1 MILSTTKELRLH
13 IPSNAIDEISSLQ
26 GILDNSEK
34 DFLRDKLGDSL
45 YNRLCEYYQTISP
58 DDFFMAVSNGEHNQ
72 QPWMQLLL
80 MAQRMVT
87 YDAMSRFAYTQALSI
102 NGAGINMASSDDYGT
117 ASKDL
122 LDKSVQG
129 YKREA
134 MVSLNQM
141 LVMLEGWAR
150 KMETPAPIADAG
162 TTEPLPKEPEDE
174 QHKAIEEI
182 SVLWQE
188 SQYYYL
194 HHDLLI
200 ATCADLQ
207 QYLDIY
213 ESREKF
219 IRLLPDLHFIQDEYI
234 SEAIGEDTVQRL
246 LHTTDP
252 NDKPLLR
259 KVRRLMVAHL
269 EERTTILTI
278 DKARRAAAHNEAIAL
293 RTSVLRLMEMRKA
306 VDAVNNTPTDKPSTN
321 TTDSTS
327 KGYENNQPDSKIF
340 VSPLLYYTDYTDYYV
355 IKKQQTTLMTLIVRD
370 IRAIRC

>member
-1 MILSTTKELRLH
+1 MILSTIKELRLH

-45 YNRLCEYYQTISP
+45 YHRLCEYYQTVSP
-58 DDFFMAVSNGEHNQ
+58 DDFYMAVSNGEHAQ

-87 YDAMSRFAYTQALSI
+87 YDAMARFAYPQALSI
-102 NGAGINMASSDDYGT
+102 NGTGINVASSEDYGA

-122 LDKSVQG
+122 IDKGVQG

-141 LVMLEGWAR
+141 LVMLEGWA
-150 KMETPAPIADAG
+150 KDCVKKQASDVQKTAESVPNIDNSVPKTG
-162 TTEPLPKEPEDE
+162 ESVQTTEIKE
-174 QHKAIEEI
+174 ITN
-182 SVLWQE
+182 LWKE
-188 SQYYYL
+188 STYYYL

-200 ATCADLQ
+200 ATCAELQ
-207 QYLDIY
+207 HYLDIY

-234 SEAIGEDTVQRL
+234 SETIGEPMVQQL
-246 LHTTDP
+246 LISTDP
-252 NDKPLLR
+252 EDKPLLR

-278 DKARRAAAHNEAIAL
+278 DKARRSAAHNEAVAL
-293 RTSVLRLMEMRKA
+293 RSSVLRLVEMRKA
-306 VDAVNNTPTDKPSTN
+306 VGKANAEVNSA
-321 TTDSTS
+321 DSENHS
-327 KGYENNQPDSKIF
+327 DNQKGYENNQPGSKIF
-340 VSPLLYYTDYTDYYV
+340 VSPLLY
-355 IKKQQTTLMTLIVRD
+355 
-370 IRAIRC
+370 

>member
-58 DDFFMAVSNGEHNQ
+58 DDFFMAVSNGEHSQ

-162 TTEPLPKEPEDE
+162 TKEPLPTEPEGEPSPTEPEDE

-259 KVRRLMVAHL
+259 KIRRLMVAHL

-321 TTDSTS
+321 TTDSTG

-340 VSPLLYYTDYTDYYV
+340 VSPLLY
-355 IKKQQTTLMTLIVRD
+355 
-370 IRAIRC
+370 

>member
-1 MILSTTKELRLH
+1 MIISTTKELRLH
-13 IPSNAIDEISSLQ
+13 IPSNAIDEIGSLQ

-45 YNRLCEYYQTISP
+45 YRKLCEYYQSVSP
-58 DDFFMAVSNGEHNQ
+58 DEFYMSVTNGEHTH

-80 MAQRMVT
+80 LAQRMVT

-102 NGAGINMASSDDYGT
+102 NGTGINVASSEDYGA

-122 LDKSVQG
+122 LDKGVQG

-141 LVMLEGWAR
+141 LVMLEGWAK
-150 KMETPAPIADAG
+150 KMATPAPIVDAD
-162 TTEPLPKEPEDE
+162 TIEQPTEPKDE
-174 QHKAIEEI
+174 EHKAIEEI
-182 SVLWQE
+182 SLLWQE

-234 SEAIGEDTVQRL
+234 SEAIGEPMVQHL

-252 NDKPLLR
+252 ADKPLLR
-259 KVRRLMVAHL
+259 KVRRLMAAHL

-278 DKARRAAAHNEAIAL
+278 DKARRSAAHNEAISL
-293 RTSVLRLMEMRKA
+293 RASVLRLVEMRKA
-306 VDAVNNTPTDKPSTN
+306 VEKANTENQNTNTENQNPSTN
-321 TTDSTS
+321 TNDD
-327 KGYENNQPDSKIF
+327 KGYENNQPGSKFF
-340 VSPLLYYTDYTDYYV
+340 VSPLLY
-355 IKKQQTTLMTLIVRD
+355 
-370 IRAIRC
+370 

>member
-1 MILSTTKELRLH
+1 MILSTINELRLH
-13 IPSNAIDEISSLQ
+13 IPSNAIDEISYLQ

-45 YNRLCEYYQTISP
+45 YNRLCEYYQTVSP
-58 DDFFMAVSNGEHNQ
+58 DDFYKAVSNGEHSQ

-102 NGAGINMASSDDYGT
+102 NGTGINVASSDDYGM

-122 LDKSVQG
+122 LDKGVQG

-141 LVMLEGWAR
+141 LVMLEGWA
-150 KMETPAPIADAG
+150 KDCVKKTVQSV
-162 TTEPLPKEPEDE
+162 PKTDNSVPKTDE
-174 QHKAIEEI
+174 SVQTSEIEEI
-182 SVLWQE
+182 TNLWKE
-188 SQYYYL
+188 STYYYL

-207 QYLDIY
+207 HYLDIY

-246 LHTTDP
+246 LHTDDP

-306 VDAVNNTPTDKPSTN
+306 VDAANNTPDKPSTN

-340 VSPLLYYTDYTDYYV
+340 VSPLLY
-355 IKKQQTTLMTLIVRD
+355 
-370 IRAIRC
+370 

>member
-34 DFLRDKLGDSL
+34 DFLRDKLGGSL
-45 YNRLCEYYQTISP
+45 YNRLCEYYQTVSP
-58 DDFFMAVSNGEHNQ
+58 DDFYMAVCNGENTQH
-72 QPWMQLLL
+72 PWMQLLL

-87 YDAMSRFAYTQALSI
+87 YDAMSRFVYTQALSI
-102 NGAGINMASSDDYGT
+102 NGTGINVASSDDYGT

-122 LDKSVQG
+122 LDKGVQG

-141 LVMLEGWAR
+141 LVMLEGWAK
-150 KMETPAPIADAG
+150 KMATPAPIADAD
-162 TTEPLPKEPEDE
+162 TLEQPTEPKDE
-174 QHKAIEEI
+174 EHKAIEEI
-182 SVLWQE
+182 SLLWQE

-207 QYLDIY
+207 HYLDIY

-246 LHTTDP
+246 LHTDDP
-252 NDKPLLR
+252 ADKSLLR

-306 VDAVNNTPTDKPSTN
+306 APAANKTPDKPSTN

-327 KGYENNQPDSKIF
+327 KGYENNQPNSKIF
-340 VSPLLYYTDYTDYYV
+340 VSPLLY
-355 IKKQQTTLMTLIVRD
+355 
-370 IRAIRC
+370 

>member
-58 DDFFMAVSNGEHNQ
+58 DDFFMAVSNGEHSQ

-150 KMETPAPIADAG
+150 KMETPVPIADAG
-162 TTEPLPKEPEDE
+162 TTEPSPTEPEDE

-182 SVLWQE
+182 SILWQE

-306 VDAVNNTPTDKPSTN
+306 VDAANNTPTDKPSTN
-321 TTDSTS
+321 TTDSTG

-340 VSPLLYYTDYTDYYV
+340 VSPLLY
-355 IKKQQTTLMTLIVRD
+355 
-370 IRAIRC
+370 

>member
-1 MILSTTKELRLH
+1 MILSTIKELRLH
-13 IPSNAIDEISSLQ
+13 IPSNAIDDISSLQ
-26 GILDNSEK
+26 GTLDNSEK

-45 YNRLCEYYQTISP
+45 YDQLCEYYQSISP
-58 DDFFMAVSNGEHNQ
+58 DDFYLSVTNGEHTHH
-72 QPWMQLLL
+72 PWQQLLL

-87 YDAMSRFAYTQALSI
+87 YDAMSRFAYTQAISI
-102 NGAGINMASSDDYGT
+102 NGTGINVASSEDYGA
-117 ASKDL
+117 ASRDL
-122 LDKSVQG
+122 LDKGVQG

-141 LVMLEGWAR
+141 LMMLEGWAR
-150 KMETPAPIADAG
+150 KMTTPAPIADADSTEPP
-162 TTEPLPKEPEDE
+162 TTEQKDE
-174 QHKAIEEI
+174 EHKAIEEI
-182 SVLWQE
+182 SLLWQE

-219 IRLLPDLHFIQDEYI
+219 IRMLPDLHFIQDEYI
-234 SEAIGEDTVQRL
+234 SEAIGEPMVQQL
-246 LHTTDP
+246 LTSTNPEDR
-252 NDKPLLR
+252 PLLR

-293 RTSVLRLMEMRKA
+293 RASVLRLLDMRKA
-306 VDAVNNTPTDKPSTN
+306 VDKTNSDNSSASTKDCSTETDN
-321 TTDSTS
+321 QQ
-327 KGYENNQPDSKIF
+327 GYENNQPGSKFF
-340 VSPLLYYTDYTDYYV
+340 VSPLLY
-355 IKKQQTTLMTLIVRD
+355 
-370 IRAIRC
+370 

>member
-26 GILDNSEK
+26 GTLDNSEK

-45 YNRLCEYYQTISP
+45 YDQLCEYYQSISP
-58 DDFFMAVSNGEHNQ
+58 DEFYLSVTNGEHTHL
-72 QPWMQLLL
+72 PWQQLLL
-80 MAQRMVT
+80 MAQRMVV

-102 NGAGINMASSDDYGT
+102 NGTGINVASSEDYGA

-122 LDKSVQG
+122 LDKGVQG

-150 KMETPAPIADAG
+150 KMTTPAPIADADSTDSP
-162 TTEPLPKEPEDE
+162 TTEPKDE
-174 QHKAIEEI
+174 EHKAIEEI
-182 SVLWQE
+182 SLLWQE

-207 QYLDIY
+207 HYLDIY

-234 SEAIGEDTVQRL
+234 SEAIGDDTVQRL
-246 LHTTDP
+246 LRTDDP
-252 NDKPLLR
+252 ADKPLLR

-278 DKARRAAAHNEAIAL
+278 DKARRAAAHNEAISL
-293 RTSVLRLMEMRKA
+293 RSSVLRLMEMRKA
-306 VDAVNNTPTDKPSTN
+306 VDAANNIPDKSSTN

-340 VSPLLYYTDYTDYYV
+340 VSPLLY
-355 IKKQQTTLMTLIVRD
+355 
-370 IRAIRC
+370 

>member
-45 YNRLCEYYQTISP
+45 YNRLCEYYQTVSP
-58 DDFFMAVSNGEHNQ
+58 DDFYMAVCNGENTQH
-72 QPWMQLLL
+72 PWMQLLL

-87 YDAMSRFAYTQALSI
+87 YDAMSRFVYTQALSI
-102 NGAGINMASSDDYGT
+102 NGTGINVASSDDYGT

-122 LDKSVQG
+122 LDKGVQG

-141 LVMLEGWAR
+141 LVMLEGWAK
-150 KMETPAPIADAG
+150 KMATPAPIADAD
-162 TTEPLPKEPEDE
+162 TIEQPTEPKDE
-174 QHKAIEEI
+174 EHKAIEEI
-182 SVLWQE
+182 SLLWQE

-207 QYLDIY
+207 HYLDIY

-246 LHTTDP
+246 LHTNDP
-252 NDKPLLR
+252 ADQPLLR

-278 DKARRAAAHNEAIAL
+278 DKARRAAAHNEAISL
-293 RTSVLRLMEMRKA
+293 RSSVLRLMEMRKA
-306 VDAVNNTPTDKPSTN
+306 ADAANTPPDKPSTN

-340 VSPLLYYTDYTDYYV
+340 VSPLLY
-355 IKKQQTTLMTLIVRD
+355 
-370 IRAIRC
+370 

>member
-26 GILDNSEK
+26 GTLDNSEK

-45 YNRLCEYYQTISP
+45 YDQLCEYYQSISP
-58 DDFFMAVSNGEHNQ
+58 DEFYLSVTNGEHTH
-72 QPWMQLLL
+72 QPWQQILL

-102 NGAGINMASSDDYGT
+102 NGTGINVASSEDYGA

-122 LDKSVQG
+122 LDKGVQG

-141 LVMLEGWAR
+141 LVMLEGWAK
-150 KMETPAPIADAG
+150 KMATPAPIADADSTEPP
-162 TTEPLPKEPEDE
+162 TTEQKDE

-182 SVLWQE
+182 SLLWQE
-188 SQYYYL
+188 SQYYYA

-207 QYLDIY
+207 HYLDIY

-246 LHTTDP
+246 LHTDDP
-252 NDKPLLR
+252 ADKPLLR

-306 VDAVNNTPTDKPSTN
+306 VDAANNIPDKSSTN

-340 VSPLLYYTDYTDYYV
+340 VSPLLY
-355 IKKQQTTLMTLIVRD
+355 
-370 IRAIRC
+370 

>member
-58 DDFFMAVSNGEHNQ
+58 DDFFMAVSNGEHSQ

-150 KMETPAPIADAG
+150 KMDTPAPIADADTTEQL
-162 TTEPLPKEPEDE
+162 TTEPEGEPSPTEPEDE
-174 QHKAIEEI
+174 RHKAIEEI
-182 SVLWQE
+182 SILWQE

-234 SEAIGEDTVQRL
+234 SEVIGEDTVQHL

-306 VDAVNNTPTDKPSTN
+306 VDAVNNTPTDKPSTY
-321 TTDSTS
+321 TTDSTG

-340 VSPLLYYTDYTDYYV
+340 VSPLLY
-355 IKKQQTTLMTLIVRD
+355 
-370 IRAIRC
+370 

>member
-26 GILDNSEK
+26 GTLDNSEK

-45 YNRLCEYYQTISP
+45 YNQLCEYYQSISP
-58 DDFFMAVSNGEHNQ
+58 DEFYLSVTNGEHTHL
-72 QPWMQLLL
+72 PWQQLLL
-80 MAQRMVT
+80 MAQRMVV

-102 NGAGINMASSDDYGT
+102 NGTGINVASSEDYGA

-122 LDKSVQG
+122 LDKGVQG

-134 MVSLNQM
+134 MISLNQM

-150 KMETPAPIADAG
+150 KMTTPAPIADADSTDPP
-162 TTEPLPKEPEDE
+162 TTEPKDE
-174 QHKAIEEI
+174 EHKTIEEI
-182 SVLWQE
+182 SLLWQE

-207 QYLDIY
+207 HYLDIY

-246 LHTTDP
+246 LHTDDP
-252 NDKPLLR
+252 ADKPLLR

-293 RTSVLRLMEMRKA
+293 RSSVLRLMEMRKA
-306 VDAVNNTPTDKPSTN
+306 VDAANNTPDKPSTN

-340 VSPLLYYTDYTDYYV
+340 VSPLLY
-355 IKKQQTTLMTLIVRD
+355 
-370 IRAIRC
+370 

>member
-1 MILSTTKELRLH
+1 MIISTIKELRLH
-13 IPSNAIDEISSLQ
+13 IPSNAIDEINSLQ

-45 YNRLCEYYQTISP
+45 YNRLCEYYQTVSP
-58 DDFFMAVSNGEHNQ
+58 DDFYMAVSNGEHTQ

-102 NGAGINMASSDDYGT
+102 NGTGINVASSDDYGT

-122 LDKSVQG
+122 LDKGVQG

-150 KMETPAPIADAG
+150 KMATPAAIAEADSTDQP
-162 TTEPLPKEPEDE
+162 TTEPKDE

-182 SVLWQE
+182 SLLWQE
-188 SQYYYL
+188 SQYYYA

-213 ESREKF
+213 ENREKF

-234 SEAIGEDTVQRL
+234 SEAIGEDTIQRL
-246 LHTTDP
+246 LHTDNP
-252 NDKPLLR
+252 NDKALLR

-293 RTSVLRLMEMRKA
+293 RSSVLRLMEMRKA
-306 VDAVNNTPTDKPSTN
+306 ADAANTTPDNPSTN

-340 VSPLLYYTDYTDYYV
+340 VSPLLY
-355 IKKQQTTLMTLIVRD
+355 
-370 IRAIRC
+370 

>member
-13 IPSNAIDEISSLQ
+13 IPSNAIDDISSLQ

-45 YNRLCEYYQTISP
+45 YNRLCEYYQTVSP
-58 DDFFMAVSNGEHNQ
+58 DDFYMAVSNGEHTQ

-87 YDAMSRFAYTQALSI
+87 YDAMSRFIYTQALSI
-102 NGAGINMASSDDYGT
+102 NGTGINVASSEDYGT

-122 LDKSVQG
+122 LDKGVQG

-141 LVMLEGWAR
+141 LVMLEGWA
-150 KMETPAPIADAG
+150 KDCVKKQASDVQKTAESVPNTDNSV
-162 TTEPLPKEPEDE
+162 PKTDE
-174 QHKAIEEI
+174 SVQTGEIEEI
-182 SVLWQE
+182 VKLWQE
-188 SQYYYL
+188 SQYYYA

-207 QYLDIY
+207 HYLDIY

-246 LHTTDP
+246 LHTDDP
-252 NDKPLLR
+252 ADKPLLR

-278 DKARRAAAHNEAIAL
+278 DKARRATAHNEAISL
-293 RTSVLRLMEMRKA
+293 RASVLRLMEMRKS
-306 VDAVNNTPTDKPSTN
+306 VDAANNTPDKPSTS

-327 KGYENNQPDSKIF
+327 KGYENNQPNSKIF
-340 VSPLLYYTDYTDYYV
+340 VSPLLY
-355 IKKQQTTLMTLIVRD
+355 
-370 IRAIRC
+370 

>member
-45 YNRLCEYYQTISP
+45 YNRLCEYYQTISL
-58 DDFFMAVSNGEHNQ
+58 DDFYMAVSNSEHSQ

-87 YDAMSRFAYTQALSI
+87 YDAMSRFAYPQALSI
-102 NGAGINMASSDDYGT
+102 NGTGINMATSEDFGKAT
-117 ASKDL
+117 KDI
-122 LDKSVQG
+122 LDEGVQD

-141 LVMLEGWAR
+141 LSMLEGWAR
-150 KMETPAPIADAG
+150 IINTPAPIDELAETAEPSD
-162 TTEPLPKEPEDE
+162 TEQNEEQNDEQNEE

-182 SVLWQE
+182 TTLWKE
-188 SQYYYL
+188 SRYYYL

-200 ATCADLQ
+200 ATCEDLQ
-207 QYLDIY
+207 YFLDI
-213 ESREKF
+213 RHNRDKF

-234 SEAIGEDTVQRL
+234 SDAIGEDTVQHL

-278 DKARRAAAHNEAIAL
+278 DKARRAAAHNEAISL
-293 RTSVLRLMEMRKA
+293 RASVLRLMEMRKA
-306 VDAVNNTPTDKPSTN
+306 VDAANNTPTDKPSTN

-340 VSPLLYYTDYTDYYV
+340 VSPLLY
-355 IKKQQTTLMTLIVRD
+355 
-370 IRAIRC
+370 

>member
-45 YNRLCEYYQTISP
+45 YNRLCEYYQTVSP
-58 DDFFMAVSNGEHNQ
+58 DDFYMAVCNGENTQH
-72 QPWMQLLL
+72 PWMQLLL
-80 MAQRMVT
+80 MAQRMVA
-87 YDAMSRFAYTQALSI
+87 YDAMSRFVYTQALSI
-102 NGAGINMASSDDYGT
+102 NGTGINVASSDDYGT

-122 LDKSVQG
+122 LDKGVQG

-141 LVMLEGWAR
+141 LVMLEGWAK
-150 KMETPAPIADAG
+150 KMATPAPIADAD
-162 TTEPLPKEPEDE
+162 TIEQPTEPKDE
-174 QHKAIEEI
+174 EHKAIEEI
-182 SVLWQE
+182 SLLWQE

-207 QYLDIY
+207 HYLDIY

-246 LHTTDP
+246 LHTDDP
-252 NDKPLLR
+252 ADKPLLR

-278 DKARRAAAHNEAIAL
+278 DKARRAAAHNEAISL
-293 RTSVLRLMEMRKA
+293 RSSVLRLMEMRKA
-306 VDAVNNTPTDKPSTN
+306 AAAANNTPDKPSTN

-340 VSPLLYYTDYTDYYV
+340 VSPLLY
-355 IKKQQTTLMTLIVRD
+355 
-370 IRAIRC
+370 

>member
-1 MILSTTKELRLH
+1 MIISTIKELRLH
-13 IPSNAIDEISSLQ
+13 IPSNAIDEINSLQ

-45 YNRLCEYYQTISP
+45 YHRLCEYYQTVSP
-58 DDFFMAVSNGEHNQ
+58 DDFYMAVSNGEHAQ

-102 NGAGINMASSDDYGT
+102 NGTGINVASSDDYGT

-122 LDKSVQG
+122 LDKGVQG

-150 KMETPAPIADAG
+150 KMATPAAIAEADSTDPP
-162 TTEPLPKEPEDE
+162 TTEPKDE

-182 SVLWQE
+182 SLLWQE
-188 SQYYYL
+188 SQYYYA

-213 ESREKF
+213 ENREKF

-246 LHTTDP
+246 LHTDNP

-293 RTSVLRLMEMRKA
+293 RSSVLRLMEMRKA
-306 VDAVNNTPTDKPSTN
+306 ADAANTTPDNPSTN

-340 VSPLLYYTDYTDYYV
+340 VSPLLY
-355 IKKQQTTLMTLIVRD
+355 
-370 IRAIRC
+370 

>member
-58 DDFFMAVSNGEHNQ
+58 DDFFMAVSNGEHSK

-87 YDAMSRFAYTQALSI
+87 YDAMSRFAYPQALSI
-102 NGAGINMASSDDYGT
+102 NGTGINMATSEDFGKAT
-117 ASKDL
+117 KDI
-122 LDKSVQG
+122 LDEGVQD

-141 LVMLEGWAR
+141 LAMLEGWAR
-150 KMETPAPIADAG
+150 IINTPAPIDEPTE
-162 TTEPLPKEPEDE
+162 TTEPSGTEQNEEQNNEQNEE

-182 SVLWQE
+182 TTLWQE
-188 SQYYYL
+188 SRYYYL

-200 ATCADLQ
+200 ATCEDLN
-207 QYLDIY
+207 YFLDI
-213 ESREKF
+213 RHNRDKF

-278 DKARRAAAHNEAIAL
+278 DKARRAAAHNEAVSL
-293 RTSVLRLMEMRKA
+293 RASVLRLMEMRKA
-306 VDAVNNTPTDKPSTN
+306 VDAANNTPTDKPSTN
-321 TTDSTS
+321 TADSTG

-340 VSPLLYYTDYTDYYV
+340 VSPLLY
-355 IKKQQTTLMTLIVRD
+355 
-370 IRAIRC
+370 

>member
-58 DDFFMAVSNGEHNQ
+58 DDFFMAVSNGEHSK

-150 KMETPAPIADAG
+150 KMETPVPIADAG
-162 TTEPLPKEPEDE
+162 TTEPSPTEPEDE

-234 SEAIGEDTVQRL
+234 SETIGEDTVQHL

-306 VDAVNNTPTDKPSTN
+306 VDAANNTPTDKPSTN
-321 TTDSTS
+321 TTDSTG

-340 VSPLLYYTDYTDYYV
+340 VSPLLY
-355 IKKQQTTLMTLIVRD
+355 
-370 IRAIRC
+370 

>member
-45 YNRLCEYYQTISP
+45 YDQLCEYYQTVSP
-58 DDFFMAVSNGEHNQ
+58 DDFYMAVSNGEHTQ

-102 NGAGINMASSDDYGT
+102 NGTGINVASSEDYGA

-122 LDKSVQG
+122 LDKGVQG

-150 KMETPAPIADAG
+150 KMATPAAIADADSTDPP
-162 TTEPLPKEPEDE
+162 TTEPKDE
-174 QHKAIEEI
+174 EHKAIEEI
-182 SVLWQE
+182 SLLWKE

-207 QYLDIY
+207 HYLDIY

-246 LHTTDP
+246 LHTDDP
-252 NDKPLLR
+252 ADKPLLR

-278 DKARRAAAHNEAIAL
+278 DKARRAAAHNEAISL
-293 RTSVLRLMEMRKA
+293 RASVLRLVEMRKA
-306 VDAVNNTPTDKPSTN
+306 VDAANNTPDKPSTN

-340 VSPLLYYTDYTDYYV
+340 VSPLLY
-355 IKKQQTTLMTLIVRD
+355 
-370 IRAIRC
+370 

>member
-45 YNRLCEYYQTISP
+45 YNRLCEYYQTVSP
-58 DDFFMAVSNGEHNQ
+58 DDFYMAVCNGENTQH
-72 QPWMQLLL
+72 PWMQLLL
-80 MAQRMVT
+80 MAQRMVA
-87 YDAMSRFAYTQALSI
+87 YDAMSRFVYTQALSI
-102 NGAGINMASSDDYGT
+102 NGTGINVASSDDYGT

-122 LDKSVQG
+122 LDKGVQG

-141 LVMLEGWAR
+141 LVMLEGWAK
-150 KMETPAPIADAG
+150 KMATPAPIADAD
-162 TTEPLPKEPEDE
+162 TIEQPTEPKDE
-174 QHKAIEEI
+174 EHKAIEEI
-182 SVLWQE
+182 SLLWQE

-207 QYLDIY
+207 HYLDIY

-246 LHTTDP
+246 LHTDDP
-252 NDKPLLR
+252 ADKPLLR

-278 DKARRAAAHNEAIAL
+278 DKARRAAAHNEAISL
-293 RTSVLRLMEMRKA
+293 RSSVLRLMEMRKA
-306 VDAVNNTPTDKPSTN
+306 AAAANNTPDKPSTN

-327 KGYENNQPDSKIF
+327 KGYENNQPNSKIF
-340 VSPLLYYTDYTDYYV
+340 VSPLLY
-355 IKKQQTTLMTLIVRD
+355 
-370 IRAIRC
+370 

>member
-1 MILSTTKELRLH
+1 MIISTIKELRLH
-13 IPSNAIDEISSLQ
+13 IPSNAIDEINSLQ

-45 YNRLCEYYQTISP
+45 YHQLCEYYQTVSP
-58 DDFFMAVSNGEHNQ
+58 DDFYMAVSNGEHAQ

-102 NGAGINMASSDDYGT
+102 NGTGINVASSDDYGT

-122 LDKSVQG
+122 LDKGVQG

-150 KMETPAPIADAG
+150 KMATPAAIAEADSTDPP
-162 TTEPLPKEPEDE
+162 TTEPKDE

-182 SVLWQE
+182 SLLWQE
-188 SQYYYL
+188 SQYYYA

-246 LHTTDP
+246 LHTYNP

-293 RTSVLRLMEMRKA
+293 RSSVLRLMEMRKA
-306 VDAVNNTPTDKPSTN
+306 ADAANTTPDNPSTN

-340 VSPLLYYTDYTDYYV
+340 VSPLLY
-355 IKKQQTTLMTLIVRD
+355 
-370 IRAIRC
+370 

>member
-45 YNRLCEYYQTISP
+45 YNRLCEYYQTVSP
-58 DDFFMAVSNGEHNQ
+58 DDFYMAVCNGENTQH
-72 QPWMQLLL
+72 PWMQLLL

-87 YDAMSRFAYTQALSI
+87 YDAMSRFVYTQALSI
-102 NGAGINMASSDDYGT
+102 NGTGINVASSDDYGT

-122 LDKSVQG
+122 LDKGVQG

-141 LVMLEGWAR
+141 LVMLEGWAK
-150 KMETPAPIADAG
+150 KMATPAPIADAD
-162 TTEPLPKEPEDE
+162 TIEQPTEPKDE
-174 QHKAIEEI
+174 EHKAIEEI
-182 SVLWQE
+182 SLLWQE

-207 QYLDIY
+207 HYIDIY

-219 IRLLPDLHFIQDEYI
+219 IRLLPDPHFIQDEYI

-246 LHTTDP
+246 LHTDDP
-252 NDKPLLR
+252 ADKPLLR

-278 DKARRAAAHNEAIAL
+278 DKARRAAAHNEAISL
-293 RTSVLRLMEMRKA
+293 HSSVLRLMEMRKA
-306 VDAVNNTPTDKPSTN
+306 AAAANNTPDKPSTN

-340 VSPLLYYTDYTDYYV
+340 VSPLLY
-355 IKKQQTTLMTLIVRD
+355 
-370 IRAIRC
+370 

>member
-58 DDFFMAVSNGEHNQ
+58 DDFYMAVSNGEHSK

-134 MVSLNQM
+134 MVSLNQL
-141 LVMLEGWAR
+141 LVMLENWAR
-150 KMETPAPIADAG
+150 GSENDETA
-162 TTEPLPKEPEDE
+162 KEIT
-174 QHKAIEEI
+174 Q
-182 SVLWQE
+182 LWKE
-188 SQYYYL
+188 SPYYFL

-200 ATCADLQ
+200 PTAVMLQ
-207 QYLDIY
+207 DFLDIY

-219 IRLLPDLHFIQDEYI
+219 IRLLPDLHYIQDEYI
-234 SEAIGEDTVQRL
+234 ADAIGEDTIKHL
-246 LHTTDP
+246 LTSTDAS
-252 NDKPLLR
+252 DELLLR

-293 RTSVLRLMEMRKA
+293 RTSVLRLMEKRKA
-306 VDAVNNTPTDKPSTN
+306 ENTPTTNDKSSSTN
-321 TTDSTS
+321 TNEDQ
-327 KGYENNQPDSKIF
+327 GYQNNQPNSKMF
-340 VSPLLYYTDYTDYYV
+340 VSPLLY
-355 IKKQQTTLMTLIVRD
+355 
-370 IRAIRC
+370 

>member
-150 KMETPAPIADAG
+150 KMETPAPIADAD
-162 TTEPLPKEPEDE
+162 TTEPSPTEPDEEPSITEPEDE

-234 SEAIGEDTVQRL
+234 SEAIGEDTVQHL

-306 VDAVNNTPTDKPSTN
+306 VDAANNTPTDKPSTN
-321 TTDSTS
+321 TTDSTG

-340 VSPLLYYTDYTDYYV
+340 VSPLLY
-355 IKKQQTTLMTLIVRD
+355 
-370 IRAIRC
+370 

>member
-58 DDFFMAVSNGEHNQ
+58 DDFFMAVSNGEHNL

-141 LVMLEGWAR
+141 LVMLEGWA
-150 KMETPAPIADAG
+150 KDCVKKQASNVQKTAESV
-162 TTEPLPKEPEDE
+162 PKTNESVPKTDE
-174 QHKAIEEI
+174 NVQTGEIEEI
-182 SVLWQE
+182 VKLWQE
-188 SQYYYL
+188 SQYYYI

-234 SEAIGEDTVQRL
+234 SEAIGEDTVQHL

-306 VDAVNNTPTDKPSTN
+306 VDAVNNTPTYKPSTN

-340 VSPLLYYTDYTDYYV
+340 VSPLLY
-355 IKKQQTTLMTLIVRD
+355 
-370 IRAIRC
+370 

>member
-45 YNRLCEYYQTISP
+45 YNRLCEYYLTISP
-58 DDFFMAVSNGEHNQ
+58 DDFYMAVSNGEHSK

-150 KMETPAPIADAG
+150 KMETPAPIDNAD
-162 TTEPLPKEPEDE
+162 TTEPLPTETGGEPLPTEPEDE

-182 SVLWQE
+182 SILWQE

-252 NDKPLLR
+252 NDRPLLR

-278 DKARRAAAHNEAIAL
+278 DKARRAAAHNEAISL

-306 VDAVNNTPTDKPSTN
+306 VDAANNTPTDKPSTN
-321 TTDSTS
+321 TTDSTG

-340 VSPLLYYTDYTDYYV
+340 VSPLLY
-355 IKKQQTTLMTLIVRD
+355 
-370 IRAIRC
+370 

>member
-45 YNRLCEYYQTISP
+45 YNRLCEYYLTISP
-58 DDFFMAVSNGEHNQ
+58 DDFFMAVSNGEHSQ

-150 KMETPAPIADAG
+150 KMETPAPIADAD
-162 TTEPLPKEPEDE
+162 TAEPLPTEPEGEPSTTEPEDE

-234 SEAIGEDTVQRL
+234 SDAIGEDTVQRL
-246 LHTTDP
+246 LHTEDP

-306 VDAVNNTPTDKPSTN
+306 VDAVNNTPTDKSSTN
-321 TTDSTS
+321 TTDSTG

-340 VSPLLYYTDYTDYYV
+340 VSPLLY
-355 IKKQQTTLMTLIVRD
+355 
-370 IRAIRC
+370 

>member
-45 YNRLCEYYQTISP
+45 YNRLCEYYQTVSP
-58 DDFFMAVSNGEHNQ
+58 DDFYMAVCNGENTQH
-72 QPWMQLLL
+72 PWMQLLL

-87 YDAMSRFAYTQALSI
+87 YDAMSRFVYTQALSI
-102 NGAGINMASSDDYGT
+102 NGTGINVASSDDYGT

-122 LDKSVQG
+122 LDKGVQG

-141 LVMLEGWAR
+141 LVMLEGWAK
-150 KMETPAPIADAG
+150 KMATPAPIADADSTEPP
-162 TTEPLPKEPEDE
+162 TTEPKDE
-174 QHKAIEEI
+174 EHKAIEEI
-182 SVLWQE
+182 SLLWQE

-207 QYLDIY
+207 HYLDIY

-246 LHTTDP
+246 LHTDDP
-252 NDKPLLR
+252 ADKPLLR

-306 VDAVNNTPTDKPSTN
+306 ADVANTTPDKPSTN

-340 VSPLLYYTDYTDYYV
+340 VSPLLY
-355 IKKQQTTLMTLIVRD
+355 
-370 IRAIRC
+370 

>member
-45 YNRLCEYYQTISP
+45 YGRLCEYYQTISP
-58 DDFFMAVSNGEHNQ
+58 DDFFMAVSNGEHSK

-150 KMETPAPIADAG
+150 KMETPAPIANAD
-162 TTEPLPKEPEDE
+162 TTEPLPTEPEGEPSPTEPKDE

-234 SEAIGEDTVQRL
+234 SEAIGEDTVQHL

-269 EERTTILTI
+269 EERTTILII

-306 VDAVNNTPTDKPSTN
+306 VDDANNTTTDKPSTN

-340 VSPLLYYTDYTDYYV
+340 VSPLLY
-355 IKKQQTTLMTLIVRD
+355 
-370 IRAIRC
+370 

>member
-26 GILDNSEK
+26 GTLDNSEK

-45 YNRLCEYYQTISP
+45 YDQLCEYYQSISP
-58 DDFFMAVSNGEHNQ
+58 DEFYLSVTNGEHTH
-72 QPWMQLLL
+72 QPWQQLLL

-102 NGAGINMASSDDYGT
+102 NGTGINVASSEDYGA

-122 LDKSVQG
+122 LDKGVQG

-141 LVMLEGWAR
+141 LMMLEGWAK
-150 KMETPAPIADAG
+150 KMATPAPIADADS
-162 TTEPLPKEPEDE
+162 TEPPTTDPPDE

-182 SVLWQE
+182 SLLWQE

-207 QYLDIY
+207 HYLDIY

-246 LHTTDP
+246 LHTDDP
-252 NDKPLLR
+252 ADKPLLR

-293 RTSVLRLMEMRKA
+293 RSSVLRLMEMRKA
-306 VDAVNNTPTDKPSTN
+306 VDAANYTPDRSLTN

-340 VSPLLYYTDYTDYYV
+340 VSPLLY
-355 IKKQQTTLMTLIVRD
+355 
-370 IRAIRC
+370 

>member
-26 GILDNSEK
+26 GTLDNSEK

-45 YNRLCEYYQTISP
+45 YDQLCEYYQSISP
-58 DDFFMAVSNGEHNQ
+58 DEFYLSVTNGEHTHL
-72 QPWMQLLL
+72 PWQQLLL
-80 MAQRMVT
+80 MAQRMVV

-102 NGAGINMASSDDYGT
+102 NGTGINVASSEDYGA

-122 LDKSVQG
+122 LDKGVQG

-150 KMETPAPIADAG
+150 KMATPAAIAEADSTDAP
-162 TTEPLPKEPEDE
+162 TTEQKDE

-182 SVLWQE
+182 SLLWQE
-188 SQYYYL
+188 SQYYYA

-207 QYLDIY
+207 HYLDIY

-246 LHTTDP
+246 LHTDDP

-306 VDAVNNTPTDKPSTN
+306 VDAANNTPDNPSTN

-340 VSPLLYYTDYTDYYV
+340 VPPLLY
-355 IKKQQTTLMTLIVRD
+355 
-370 IRAIRC
+370 

>member
-26 GILDNSEK
+26 GTLDNSEK

-45 YNRLCEYYQTISP
+45 YDQLCEYYQSISP
-58 DDFFMAVSNGEHNQ
+58 DELYLSVTNGEHTH
-72 QPWMQLLL
+72 QPWQQLLL
-80 MAQRMVT
+80 MAQRMVV

-102 NGAGINMASSDDYGT
+102 NGTGINVATSEDYGA

-122 LDKSVQG
+122 LDKGVQG

-141 LVMLEGWAR
+141 LMMLEGWAR
-150 KMETPAPIADAG
+150 KMATPAPIADADS
-162 TTEPLPKEPEDE
+162 TEPPTTDPPDE

-182 SVLWQE
+182 SLLWQE

-246 LHTTDP
+246 LHTDAP
-252 NDKPLLR
+252 ADKPLLR

-293 RTSVLRLMEMRKA
+293 RSSVLRLMEMRKA
-306 VDAVNNTPTDKPSTN
+306 ADAANTTPDKPSTN

-340 VSPLLYYTDYTDYYV
+340 VSPLLY
-355 IKKQQTTLMTLIVRD
+355 
-370 IRAIRC
+370 

>member
-45 YNRLCEYYQTISP
+45 YNRLCEYYQTVSP
-58 DDFFMAVSNGEHNQ
+58 DDFYMAVSNGEHTQ

-87 YDAMSRFAYTQALSI
+87 YDAMSRFVYTQALSI
-102 NGAGINMASSDDYGT
+102 NGTGINVASSEDYGT

-122 LDKSVQG
+122 LDKGVQG

-141 LVMLEGWAR
+141 LVMLEGWA
-150 KMETPAPIADAG
+150 KDCVKKQASDVQKTAESVPNTDNSV
-162 TTEPLPKEPEDE
+162 PKTDE
-174 QHKAIEEI
+174 SVQTGEIEEI
-182 SVLWQE
+182 VKLWQE
-188 SQYYYL
+188 SQYYYA

-246 LHTTDP
+246 LHTDDP
-252 NDKPLLR
+252 ADKPLLR

-306 VDAVNNTPTDKPSTN
+306 ASAANNTPDKPSAN

-327 KGYENNQPDSKIF
+327 KGYENNQPNSKIF
-340 VSPLLYYTDYTDYYV
+340 VSPLLY
-355 IKKQQTTLMTLIVRD
+355 
-370 IRAIRC
+370 

>member
-150 KMETPAPIADAG
+150 KMETPVPIADAD
-162 TTEPLPKEPEDE
+162 TTEPLPTEPEGEPSTAEPEDE

-234 SEAIGEDTVQRL
+234 SDAIGEDTVQHL

-321 TTDSTS
+321 TTDSTG

-340 VSPLLYYTDYTDYYV
+340 VSPLLY
-355 IKKQQTTLMTLIVRD
+355 
-370 IRAIRC
+370 